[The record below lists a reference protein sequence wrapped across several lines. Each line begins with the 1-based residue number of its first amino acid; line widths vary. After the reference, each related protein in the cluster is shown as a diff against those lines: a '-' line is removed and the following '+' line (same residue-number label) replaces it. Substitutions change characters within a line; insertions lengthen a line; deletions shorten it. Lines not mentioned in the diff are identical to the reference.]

1 MEQVLSGGGAGG
13 GDGLSL
19 GSGKPPNAK
28 PKERTSIFDIP
39 QDGAELLQD
48 GEATLQ
54 AVAAFWTRL
63 RTEGWDAL
71 CGARVL
77 GPVGSVFPRFGEVL
91 SEHGVDPG
99 RVQGAWV
106 VPPFILKDLNGP
118 ALRWHEVRG
127 RMGPFLKNEL
137 WRRVDAEVRQG
148 SAVAWETMGL
158 MAENVVV
165 VKHAQP
171 WRKLLGDAR
180 ARLSWPNIKAA
191 ARSALTR
198 ERAVEFVVW
207 LWPFKWWWLVAW
219 VATLSLILAGHAVT
233 SDVLPTTWHDV
244 AMIWL
249 ANLCGGI
256 YALKGRAAADAAL
269 SDANSFKTAGSVA
282 LRKGKLEVAAT
293 QYMEGRTCAA
303 KLAPMWYLNGRFAA
317 RGVALQ
323 VACLN
328 NAAIV
333 HLKAKDW
340 EKAIDASERVLDLR
354 AAADVRGKAEVL
366 GRAKALFR
374 RAVAEAKLGRLA
386 AAKEGLLEAH
396 ALLPDDSEV
405 TGMLRVLH
413 HAEQHRQAR
422 GGGGDDEGEGGGG
435 ARVDDA
441 GVRAALDPSVGSQPG
456 TFRKYAPPPPPTPAA
471 APEAAAPP
479 PKAAD
484 PVAAGAA
491 TAAAAEAAAAARP
504 REVDAA
510 PAAATPAAPMGT
522 AAAGGKVT
530 EQRFRWARE
539 WLEGRLV
546 RLACQAEDGS
556 IVAVSGTRSFSGE
569 ASVTRSGGARARV
582 VRSFDLS
589 FELEWQAVVGG
600 ERFGGQLVFGGV
612 ASHNEPHEYELSV
625 NFDAR
630 PPEGSEA
637 EADLVGLIG
646 PLRMHAALDAEG
658 RLTQKVWEALAE
670 FGEAFDAATRE

>member
-1 MEQVLSGGGAGG
+1 MEQVLSGGAGG
-13 GDGLSL
+13 DFDGLSL

-354 AAADVRGKAEVL
+354 AAADVSGKAEVL

-386 AAKEGLLEAH
+386 AAKEGSSRRTL
-396 ALLPDDSEV
+396 SY
-405 TGMLRVLH
+405 R
-413 HAEQHRQAR
+413 RQR
-422 GGGGDDEGEGGGG
+422 GDGD
-435 ARVDDA
+435 APRPPPR
-441 GVRAALDPSVGSQPG
+441 RAAPPSPRRRRRRRGRGRRRRARRRRWRARSPRPSVGSQPG

-471 APEAAAPP
+471 APEAAPPP

-491 TAAAAEAAAAARP
+491 TAAAAER
-504 REVDAA
+504 RRRR
-510 PAAATPAAPMGT
+510 G
-522 AAAGGKVT
+522 
-530 EQRFRWARE
+530 
-539 WLEGRLV
+539 
-546 RLACQAEDGS
+546 
-556 IVAVSGTRSFSGE
+556 
-569 ASVTRSGGARARV
+569 RAR
-582 VRSFDLS
+582 
-589 FELEWQAVVGG
+589 
-600 ERFGGQLVFGGV
+600 
-612 ASHNEPHEYELSV
+612 
-625 NFDAR
+625 
-630 PPEGSEA
+630 
-637 EADLVGLIG
+637 
-646 PLRMHAALDAEG
+646 
-658 RLTQKVWEALAE
+658 
-670 FGEAFDAATRE
+670 